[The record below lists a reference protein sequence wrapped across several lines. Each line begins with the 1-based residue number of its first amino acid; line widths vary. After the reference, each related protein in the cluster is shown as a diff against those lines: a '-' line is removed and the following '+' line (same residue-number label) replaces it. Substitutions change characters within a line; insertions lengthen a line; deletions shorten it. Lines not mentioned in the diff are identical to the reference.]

1 MKISRLAWKNFK
13 GLADGEI
20 LADSNDVIIRG
31 QNGVGKSSIAE
42 ILPFI
47 LFGELSGSIKRFDN
61 GFTVNDRNITHAA
74 EVTFDDQTTLR
85 REVVSAQCGNK
96 SNFFINGNAV
106 KASEF
111 KAHVGYLTNGGGL
124 LVFNPFA
131 FTTLPPDKQRAFLLN
146 NFAGELPF
154 SDDEL
159 NTLDGLS
166 PDVFIAKIKTEL
178 IQPQNEVAYIPH
190 RIDELNRQL
199 ADAPTDLEQQIEQ
212 LKAHIG
218 KLQFERD
225 NLQISK
231 QNPSA
236 DFEAA
241 VAKLDALHAQIAS
254 VKDRLDFLNP
264 RRLQLLD
271 DYRKLK
277 AAKPGTCPTC
287 GQPIPPDKFEHDCKA
302 KIAIVVADGKK
313 VAAQINSC
321 QSDLARLNTELRN
334 AKKLAD
340 DLKVKADAFAQA
352 DSNRIANLKIVNEQ
366 LDAANQQLASLKK
379 ATAIKQDTLNL
390 IAREK
395 ELHQLIAHLNGQLHW
410 AKDLRQ
416 RQIEDTEQTI
426 NSHFEHVNF
435 KLFNLVSSTGELKPT
450 CEPMLHG
457 VPFQALSKGEKLKAA
472 LDIFCAIQ
480 NLFTVQL
487 PLLIDD
493 AESYT
498 RNSLA
503 ALPNQLWLFKVSD
516 EPQLVIDVQKAGRS

>member
-1 MKISRLAWKNFK
+1 MKITRLAWKNFK
-13 GLADGEI
+13 KLDDGEI
-20 LADSNDVIIRG
+20 LADGNDVIIRG
-31 QNGVGKSSIAE
+31 QNGAGKSSIAE

-47 LFGELSGSIKRFDN
+47 LFGEISGSIKRYDN

-74 EVTFDDQTTLR
+74 EVTFDDQITLR
-85 REVVSAQCGNK
+85 REVVSAQYGNK

-111 KAHVGYLTNGGGL
+111 KVQVGSLTNGGGS

-131 FTTLPPDKQRAFLLN
+131 FATLPADKQRAFLLN
-146 NFAGELPF
+146 NFAGELTF
-154 SDDEL
+154 TDDVIK
-159 NTLDGLS
+159 TLDGLS

-178 IQPQNEVAYIPH
+178 NQPQNEVAYIPH

-199 ADAPTDLEQQIEQ
+199 VDAPADLEQQIEN
-212 LKAHIG
+212 LRAHIG
-218 KLQFERD
+218 KLQAERD

-236 DFEAA
+236 DFES
-241 VAKLDALHAQIAS
+241 AKAKFNALQAQIAS
-254 VKDRLDFLNP
+254 IKERLDFLNP
-264 RRLQLLD
+264 RRQELLD
-271 DYRKLK
+271 DYHKLL

-287 GQPIPPDKFEHDCKA
+287 GQIVPKDKFERDCQA
-302 KIAIVVADGKK
+302 KINKVVADGKK

-321 QSDLARLNTELRN
+321 QTDLARLNTELRD
-334 AKKLAD
+334 AKLLVA
-340 DLKVKADAFAQA
+340 DLKVKADDFANA
-352 DSNRIANLKIVNEQ
+352 DSNRLAELKNVNEQ
-366 LDAANQQLASLKK
+366 LANANQQLATFKK
-379 ATAIKQDTLNL
+379 ATSIKRDIQNL

-395 ELHQLIAHLNGQLHW
+395 ELHQLITHLNGLLQW

-426 NSHFEHVNF
+426 NSHFDHVKF
-435 KLFNLVSSTGELKPT
+435 KLFNLVASTGELKPT

-457 VPFQALSKGEKLKAA
+457 VPFNALSKGEKLKAA
-472 LDIFCAIQ
+472 LDIFQAVQ
-480 NLFTVQL
+480 KHFAVQL

-503 ALPNQLWLFKVSD
+503 DLPNQLWLFKVSD
-516 EPQLVIDVQKAGRS
+516 DPKLVIDIQKAARS